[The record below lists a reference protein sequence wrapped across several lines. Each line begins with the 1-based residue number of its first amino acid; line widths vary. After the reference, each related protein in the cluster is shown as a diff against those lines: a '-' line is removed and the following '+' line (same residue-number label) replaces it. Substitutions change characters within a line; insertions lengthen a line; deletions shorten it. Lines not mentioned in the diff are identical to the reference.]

1 MGKVV
6 DGLWIRHA
14 SGSWWGDPNIYFT
27 MGYHVRGNGKA
38 EDKIRE
44 QWEWVIGAASPN
56 GGFSHEYEDVKMNTT
71 MEKTSFFQT
80 KAKNEPARS
89 QTQTRFLMHFF
100 ETFFALTKLLIILYI
115 KLFSKL
121 VSLIGCQKMK

>member
-14 SGSWWGDPNIYFT
+14 SGSWWMDPNIYFT

-56 GGFSHEYEDVKMNTT
+56 GGFSHEYEDVK
-71 MEKTSFFQT
+71 
-80 KAKNEPARS
+80 NEYYYGENL
-89 QTQTRFLMHFF
+89 FLPDKGR
-100 ETFFALTKLLIILYI
+100 E
-115 KLFSKL
+115 
-121 VSLIGCQKMK
+121 